1 MVSNEEI
8 KRRLE
13 LKRKGIEPDKKSSSD
28 VYKPPIKSRTPVK
41 LGTQSKKEIS
51 CPKCGAM
58 NFESSKFC
66 ISCGNKLKKENKV
79 EIKEI
84 KSKSIICP
92 DCQTENAESSR
103 FCIGC
108 GKYLK
113 DTPAEVAEKD
123 IKEITV
129 NNQVEHETSPEET
142 DLLEVSEETDDKASE
157 ELDLSN
163 DTKDSYTELKKTDF
177 FEEIKKA
184 KELLDLGAITEDEYE
199 KIKNSYLKQFE

>member
-28 VYKPPIKSRTPVK
+28 VYKPPIKSRTNVK
-41 LGTQSKKEIS
+41 SGKASKKEIS

-92 DCQTENAESSR
+92 DCQTENAENSR

-113 DTPAEVAEKD
+113 ETPAEVTEED

-129 NNQVEHETSPEET
+129 NNEVEHEKSPEET
-142 DLLEVSEETDDKASE
+142 DLLEVSKETDDKADKE
-157 ELDLSN
+157 MDLSN
-163 DTKDSYTELKKTDF
+163 EESYAELKKTDF

-184 KELLDLGAITEDEYE
+184 KELLDLGAITEEEYE

>member
-13 LKRKGIEPDKKSSSD
+13 LKRKGIKPDEKSSSD
-28 VYKPPIKSRTPVK
+28 VYKSPIKSRTPVK
-41 LGTQSKKEIS
+41 LGTPNKKEIS
-51 CPKCGAM
+51 CPKCGTM

-142 DLLEVSEETDDKASE
+142 DLLEVSQETDDKADE

-163 DTKDSYTELKKTDF
+163 DTKESYTELKKTDF

-184 KELLDLGAITEDEYE
+184 KELLDLGAITEEEYE